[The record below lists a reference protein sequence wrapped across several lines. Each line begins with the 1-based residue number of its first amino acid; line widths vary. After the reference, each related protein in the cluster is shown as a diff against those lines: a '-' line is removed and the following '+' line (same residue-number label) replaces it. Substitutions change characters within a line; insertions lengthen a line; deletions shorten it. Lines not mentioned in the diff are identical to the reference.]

1 MIREDDMSVC
11 GEGSKEGWEGGL
23 VLKGEDYSL
32 YVYSLYSLGSVKW

>member
-23 VLKGEDYSL
+23 VLKEKTIHCMCTL
-32 YVYSLYSLGSVKW
+32 YIA